1 MPVLE
6 GVQLLNR
13 VRLLA
18 TPWTVAHQAPLSR
31 DFPSKN
37 TRVGCHFLFQEIFRT
52 QGLNLHLLSLLH
64 WKVDSLL
71 LSHLG
76 SPCLH
81 EASLNFVSW
90 VPPSPHPRPYPETS
104 GTSPVQ
110 TMSANPENALS
121 LRFPLTKTLEIK
133 AFLATLCRL
142 LEFRHLK
149 I

>member
-1 MPVLE
+1 MCSVASNS
-6 GVQLLNR
+6 V
-13 VRLLA
+13 
-18 TPWTVAHQAPLSR
+18 TPGTASHQAPLSV
-31 DFPSKN
+31 DFSGKN
-37 TRVGCHFLFQEIFRT
+37 TGVGCHFLIQGIFLTR
-52 QGLNLHLLSLLH
+52 GLKPHLLSLLH